1 MLDDRMATKKSDAA
15 SFETQLE
22 ALEKIVHQLETG
34 ELTLEESLSQFEKG
48 VVLTKECQTILN
60 TAEQKVSI
68 LTKGSLVEANLN
80 DE

>member
-1 MLDDRMATKKSDAA
+1 MLNDRMTTKKSETA

-22 ALEKIVHQLETG
+22 ALETIVQGLETG
-34 ELTLEESLSQFEKG
+34 DLTLEESLSQFEKG

-68 LTKGSLVEANLN
+68 LTNGSLVEASLN

>member
-1 MLDDRMATKKSDAA
+1 MATKKSETA

-22 ALEKIVHQLETG
+22 ALEKIVQGLESG
-34 ELTLEESLSQFEKG
+34 DLTLEESLSQFEKG
-48 VVLTKECQTILN
+48 VVLTKDCQSILN

-68 LTKGSLVEANLN
+68 LTNGSLVEANLN

>member
-48 VVLTKECQTILN
+48 VVLTKKCQTILN

>member
-1 MLDDRMATKKSDAA
+1 MLDDRMATKKSETA

-22 ALEKIVHQLETG
+22 ALEMIVQGLETG
-34 ELTLEESLSQFEKG
+34 DLTLEESLSQFEKG
-48 VVLTKECQTILN
+48 VVLTKECQSILN

-68 LTKGSLVEANLN
+68 LTNGSLVEANLN

>member
-1 MLDDRMATKKSDAA
+1 MTTKKSETA

-22 ALEKIVHQLETG
+22 ALETIVQGLETG
-34 ELTLEESLSQFEKG
+34 DLSLEESLSHFEKG

-68 LTKGSLVEANLN
+68 LTNGSLVEASLN

>member
-1 MLDDRMATKKSDAA
+1 MATKKSDAA

-48 VVLTKECQTILN
+48 VVLTKKCQTILN